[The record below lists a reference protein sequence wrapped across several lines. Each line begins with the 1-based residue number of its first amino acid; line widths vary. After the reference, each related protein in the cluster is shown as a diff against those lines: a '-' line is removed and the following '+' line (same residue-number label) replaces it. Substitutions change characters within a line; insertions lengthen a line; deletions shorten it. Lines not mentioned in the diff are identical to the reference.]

1 MLRAARQVGAQRM
14 SLPTAGPSVTG
25 NSVLL
30 PGAGAADHGP
40 RYEQPGE
47 EEPDETPPAV
57 GHMDHD
63 GGSDRDACQHGDRR
77 RYEVP
82 GRSASRSL
90 SSPQVRAARA
100 RPVRSSNSP
109 AVSLPAWKC
118 SLRSDTTAS
127 RSESA
132 AFISA
137 GR

>member
-1 MLRAARQVGAQRM
+1 MRPNLPWVTLTSTAAVIPMPASAAITGGAKRPDDGRGRAKDVAAGAW
-14 SLPTAGPSVTG
+14 
-25 NSVLL
+25 
-30 PGAGAADHGP
+30 GAGRVA
-40 RYEQPGE
+40 
-47 EEPDETPPAV
+47 
-57 GHMDHD
+57 
-63 GGSDRDACQHGDRR
+63 
-77 RYEVP
+77 

-127 RSESA
+127 RSESEA
-132 AFISA
+132 LISA